1 MRGAARIGGRNFKLP
16 KNQGGGKSYNPFEV
30 LDIVGDLPVAP
41 VLTPINDDWS
51 WSIDADPA
59 DPRDCSRY
67 PSSPYCGEIPLRFGP
82 PFGYEPE
89 IKTNGCE
96 TCVYIYPVIMWLKAT
111 PQVICYRDPNCNTPP
126 PPRENSDIAEFPDQ
140 TENRWVSPACAA
152 TRNRIIRGANAF
164 NQGAKASESRGQD
177 SSIGFG
183 LGLFDGWV
191 YAGVIRG
198 ISFASSAFTYRDVG
212 GDGFPFLELTS
223 QYKVFKYQYQGKNP
237 ELRGAETTASLEY
250 ITGIKFPDCPDAKSP
265 QPQPPPP
272 SGDDSDEDKKRKKRE
287 KEMCCNECKDASG
300 NTSKLL
306 REIQAIKKALGTG
319 QFEKAIN
326 AAVGIGDGSVTAIV
340 NLIAKRIGTSTYPV
354 EVPQSLLTGVKDGD
368 NILKVE
374 SVTDYMYWL
383 TNQLD
388 ALIGEFPI
396 DIEIKDIDPL
406 TAGDQKKTIQL
417 TNIAETLAE
426 IYGLSIKGSVNQE
439 AEQAILLRLAI
450 EAIAIKNGVAITQD
464 YVKANTKF
472 LGYRGNPVDRKLNY
486 SFDFSSL
493 DLAKKEQTVLLDA
506 ILKPTEAYV
515 RGWENKDKETAADFF
530 QKLMFSA
537 GIIKAVFFRDKK
549 QMKDVLTKADDM
561 VKDGLKKEDEWKD
574 FVQGI
579 NNPNSSYNKGKN
591 EQPEIKIETR
601 NPNKPI

>member
-1 MRGAARIGGRNFKLP
+1 
-16 KNQGGGKSYNPFEV
+16 
-30 LDIVGDLPVAP
+30 
-41 VLTPINDDWS
+41 
-51 WSIDADPA
+51 
-59 DPRDCSRY
+59 
-67 PSSPYCGEIPLRFGP
+67 
-82 PFGYEPE
+82 
-89 IKTNGCE
+89 
-96 TCVYIYPVIMWLKAT
+96 
-111 PQVICYRDPNCNTPP
+111 
-126 PPRENSDIAEFPDQ
+126 
-140 TENRWVSPACAA
+140 
-152 TRNRIIRGANAF
+152 
-164 NQGAKASESRGQD
+164 
-177 SSIGFG
+177 
-183 LGLFDGWV
+183 
-191 YAGVIRG
+191 
-198 ISFASSAFTYRDVG
+198 
-212 GDGFPFLELTS
+212 
-223 QYKVFKYQYQGKNP
+223 
-237 ELRGAETTASLEY
+237 
-250 ITGIKFPDCPDAKSP
+250 
-265 QPQPPPP
+265 
-272 SGDDSDEDKKRKKRE
+272 
-287 KEMCCNECKDASG
+287 
-300 NTSKLL
+300 
-306 REIQAIKKALGTG
+306 
-319 QFEKAIN
+319 
-326 AAVGIGDGSVTAIV
+326 
-340 NLIAKRIGTSTYPV
+340 
-354 EVPQSLLTGVKDGD
+354 
-368 NILKVE
+368 
-374 SVTDYMYWL
+374 MYWL